1 MGNSPLVCVFQ
12 VMLFDTSR
20 KLLDSR
26 FLKKDDVIKSGES
39 IAFDSYLIDI
49 GEQQGSCTLDSN
61 VLADK
66 CTNVKTMKM
75 GRQKTSLKTD
85 THVNVGKGGKQTIIV
100 I

>member
-1 MGNSPLVCVFQ
+1 MDNSPLVCIFQ

-49 GEQQGSCTLDSN
+49 GKQHGSCTPDSN

-66 CTNVKTMKM
+66 CTDVKAMKM
-75 GRQKTSLKTD
+75 DRQKTSLKTD
-85 THVNVGKGGKQTIIV
+85 THVNVGKSGKQTIIV